1 VRFVVLCIVCGV
13 GGIGFL
19 GIGDA
24 EEPEFTRF
32 NVNHAGGPKQ
42 DGPMIQPWRVVR
54 LDAAYGGLWAV
65 ASDLDG
71 DGKPEIISAENF
83 NKGDTH
89 YTSAVAAQKLDG
101 SVLWTWGDPDIGRKS
116 WHHDVACQ
124 VYDWDGDGQNEVVV
138 VAKDAIVE
146 LNGATGEERRRIP
159 VEEGASDCLVF
170 CNLSG
175 GPRATDVLV
184 KDRYHQIWAYDYEG
198 KQIWWI
204 PNPGGYR
211 TAHQPRPMD
220 IDGDGRDEIMAGYAM
235 LNPDGS
241 VRWVYQSEKVDLKRG
256 HLDCARVFQKA
267 SNPADFRIV
276 ATCCGANNVA
286 MLDGTGKALWEV
298 PGRHFES
305 VQIGRVIPD
314 YPGSQIL
321 VDIDHQPRGESPIWL
336 IGEQGELLGQL
347 ITDYSRHHRLL
358 DWTGDGY
365 DEIVVASSRGIYGA
379 DGKCMATL
387 ATPGLVEPSENYE
400 ASILK
405 ADITGDGVPD
415 LLWVT
420 PNMVYVYKNENGRPP
435 EGGFTLGTGVNVTL
449 Y

>member
-1 VRFVVLCIVCGV
+1 MRFFLMVLLYGCGCAGYARMAV
-13 GGIGFL
+13 A
-19 GIGDA
+19 A
-24 EEPEFTRF
+24 EEEFRF
-32 NVNHAGGPKQ
+32 FDVDHAGGAKQ

-54 LDAAYGGLWAV
+54 LDPACGGLWAV
-65 ASDLDG
+65 AGDLDG
-71 DGKPEIISAENF
+71 DGEPEIISAENF
-83 NKGDTH
+83 NEGDTH

-124 VYDWDGDGQNEVVV
+124 VYDWDGDGRNEVVV

-184 KDRYHQIWAYDYEG
+184 KDRYHRIWAYNHEG
-198 KQIWWI
+198 EQLWRVE
-204 PNPGGYR
+204 NPGGYR

-235 LNPDGS
+235 LNPDGG

-256 HLDCARVFQKA
+256 HLDCARVFRKA
-267 SNPADFRIV
+267 PSPEDFRIV
-276 ATCCGANNVA
+276 GTCCGANNIV
-286 MLDGTGKALWEV
+286 MLDGTGKVIWEV

-305 VQIGRVIPD
+305 VQVGRVIPG
-314 YPGSQIL
+314 YSGSQVL
-321 VDIDHQPRGESPIWL
+321 VDIDHQPKGQSPVWL
-336 IGEQGELLGQL
+336 IGEEGEPLGQL
-347 ITDYSRHHRLL
+347 NTDYSRHHRLL

-365 DEIVVASSRGIYGA
+365 DEIVVGSTRGLYGA
-379 DGKCMATL
+379 DGTCLATL
-387 ATPGLVEPSENYE
+387 AVPDLVEA

-405 ADITGDGVPD
+405 ADMTGDGVPD
-415 LLWVT
+415 LLLVT
-420 PNMVYVYKNENGRPP
+420 PDMAYVYRNENGRRP
-435 EGGFTLGTGVNVTL
+435 EGGFPLGTGVNVTL